1 MTPSIRQSLF
11 ALIVFVSI
19 NSVFGQGGFS
29 ILGQNQNANFT
40 AVPFLLISPDAR
52 ANGMGNA
59 GVASEPDANSTF
71 WNPAKL
77 AFAKDTFGFSVS
89 YMPWL
94 RQVIPGIN
102 FSYLSFYYKLPNN
115 QVLGA
120 SLRYFS
126 YENIQFNNNNNI
138 ILGNFNPNELAF
150 DLSYS
155 RKLSNNWSIG
165 FTMRYIYSDFTGAST
180 VQGMYTHPAQS
191 LAADISAFHQGN
203 EINVFGK
210 SSMISEGICISDMGP
225 KISYSNSGVSLF
237 LPTNLRTGAAFT
249 MHFNDLNKLSIMEDV
264 NKLLVPTPPVYRLT
278 SSGGSTPVI
287 LAGMDP
293 NVSVAQGMLQ
303 SFYDAPGGALEEFHE
318 ITWSTGVEY
327 TYNNKFSARTGF
339 FYEDPT
345 KGGREYYTVGAGY
358 RLLSLTVDVA
368 YIIPVSQQ
376 NPLQNTLCI
385 SLSFNFLPKKKAAHT
400 TA

>member
-1 MTPSIRQSLF
+1 MTPSIRQSL
-11 ALIVFVSI
+11 IVITVSFCL
-19 NSVFGQGGFS
+19 NSVSGQSGFS
-29 ILGQNQNANFT
+29 ILGQNQNAISN

-52 ANGMGNA
+52 AIGMGSA
-59 GVASEPDANSTF
+59 GVASEPDANSAF

-89 YMPWL
+89 YMPWF
-94 RQVIPGIN
+94 RQLVPDIN
-102 FSYLSFYYKLPNN
+102 FSYLSFYYKLPKN
-115 QVLGA
+115 QALGV

-126 YENIQFNNNNNI
+126 YENIQFNNYNNVTI
-138 ILGNFNPNELAF
+138 GSFNPNEFAF
-150 DLSYS
+150 DLSYL
-155 RKLSNNWSIG
+155 RKLSNNWSMG
-165 FTMRYIYSDFTGAST
+165 LTMRYIYSDLTGASSIMG
-180 VQGMYTHPAQS
+180 QYTYPAQS
-191 LAADISAFHQGN
+191 LAGDISVYHQSN
-203 EINVFGK
+203 VISVFGK
-210 SSMISEGICISDMGP
+210 SSIVSEGICISDMGP
-225 KISYSNSGVSLF
+225 KISYSNSGVSNF

-249 MHFNDLNKLSIMEDV
+249 INFNDFNKLSVMEDI
-264 NKLLVPTPPVYRLT
+264 NKLLVPTPPVYLV
-278 SSGGSTPVI
+278 SQSGGGTTI
-287 LAGMDP
+287 ITAGKDP
-293 NVSVAQGMLQ
+293 NVSPVQGMLQ

-318 ITWSTGVEY
+318 ITWSTGMEY
-327 TYNNKFSARTGF
+327 TYNNKFSVRTGF

-385 SLSFNFLPKKKAAHT
+385 SLSFNFSPKKKAVHT